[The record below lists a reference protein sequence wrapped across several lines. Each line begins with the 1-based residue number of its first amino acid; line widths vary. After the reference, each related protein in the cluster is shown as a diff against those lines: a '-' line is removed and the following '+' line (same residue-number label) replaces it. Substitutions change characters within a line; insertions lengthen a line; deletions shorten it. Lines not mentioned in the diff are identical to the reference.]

1 MPIVVER
8 SATTTITEFEGP
20 TFGEG
25 AFNVTEAIHAGATG
39 VLPATD
45 PNARITY
52 IFPDKVASITIRYFL
67 QDASPPGA
75 TGPDRQFFISNLYQ
89 ECCPLGEVF
98 CPSGAASI
106 CNIFVDCLTTRRATV
121 LEELS
126 ITGDVCIQ
134 GSLSVRGKIFNPIVP
149 RSRHHYLYDVPSSK
163 ITRFFSAHD
172 MIGGTQHDDIKGANT
187 PLPAKRLPIDNDET
201 PLLIALAM
209 PGNLDAEQKTLSACL
224 HLLVPCTPNENPEEC
239 CIKVRTTCHKTMNH
253 LMHQRRGQTLQNQL
267 HCRLV
272 QKDN

>member
-1 MPIVVER
+1 M
-8 SATTTITEFEGP
+8 F
-20 TFGEG
+20 
-25 AFNVTEAIHAGATG
+25 
-39 VLPATD
+39 
-45 PNARITY
+45 
-52 IFPDKVASITIRYFL
+52 
-67 QDASPPGA
+67 
-75 TGPDRQFFISNLYQ
+75 
-89 ECCPLGEVF
+89 
-98 CPSGAASI
+98 
-106 CNIFVDCLTTRRATV
+106 
-121 LEELS
+121 
-126 ITGDVCIQ
+126 
-134 GSLSVRGKIFNPIVP
+134 
-149 RSRHHYLYDVPSSK
+149 RHQKLRV
-163 ITRFFSAHD
+163 FFSAHD